1 MSGNYRKG
9 IIMSMKL
16 KILGL
21 GLLAVMATSAF
32 AVMNAGATTG
42 GHFVSS
48 VSHTIIKG
56 TETPV
61 IGVHV
66 QEFAEEGSTSA
77 EAGIYCTESS
87 YEGTANAATVTELTI
102 TPNWDKCHTTTK
114 TENFTVTENGCDFN
128 FTVRPEGHTK
138 HNTVHLLCPVG
149 KAIEIHHPN
158 CTITVP
164 AQTVEGVVYTRQ
176 PASGNPDWITLDST
190 VKGIESQYH
199 GGICI
204 FLGTS
209 HKSVMVGSVT
219 VEGFN
224 TAGEKVSITAT

>member
-1 MSGNYRKG
+1 
-9 IIMSMKL
+9 MSMKL
-16 KILGL
+16 KVLGL

-32 AVMNAGATTG
+32 AAMNASALTG

-56 TETPV
+56 KETPAT
-61 IGVHV
+61 GVHV
-66 QEFAEEGSTSA
+66 LEFSEEGSTSA
-77 EAGIYCTESS
+77 ESKIYCTESS
-87 YEGTANAATVTELTI
+87 YEGTVQSATVTELTVI
-102 TPNWDKCHTTTK
+102 PSWEKCHTTTR

-128 FTVRPEGHTK
+128 FTVRPEGNTK
-138 HNTVHLLCPVG
+138 HNTVHVLCPPD

-199 GGICI
+199 GGICV
-204 FLGTS
+204 FLGTN
-209 HKSVMVGSVT
+209 HKSEMSGSVT

-224 TAGEKVSITAT
+224 TAGEQVSITAT